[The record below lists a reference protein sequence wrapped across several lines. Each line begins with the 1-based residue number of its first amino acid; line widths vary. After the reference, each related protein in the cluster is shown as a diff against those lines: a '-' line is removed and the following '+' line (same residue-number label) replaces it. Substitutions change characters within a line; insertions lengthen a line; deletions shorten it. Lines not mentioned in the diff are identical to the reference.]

1 MSVNDRQRLEL
12 VKTILEILPFIQINE
27 WDDELLSFLVSWARM
42 EAYGDSRY
50 DWPLNAVQ
58 SRTGIVQLMLST
70 AEQSMSVETL
80 ETFEAQ

>member
-1 MSVNDRQRLEL
+1 
-12 VKTILEILPFIQINE
+12 
-27 WDDELLSFLVSWARM
+27 M

-58 SRTGIVQLMLST
+58 LRTGIVQLMLST